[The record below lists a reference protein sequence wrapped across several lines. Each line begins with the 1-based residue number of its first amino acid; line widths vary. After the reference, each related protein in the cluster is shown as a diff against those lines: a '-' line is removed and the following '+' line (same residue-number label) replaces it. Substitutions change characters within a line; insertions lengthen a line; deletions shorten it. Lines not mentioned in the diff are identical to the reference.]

1 MADFYMISVKLVKK
15 DVAEISPKFI
25 INNHSS
31 DLMIKGGDF
40 EAVYLEDKGLWST
53 NEQDVV
59 IMVDR
64 DIEREVAKFRSE
76 HQDIRVVPKYMWD
89 GDSGSV
95 DRWHKYCKQ
104 QCRDSFHELDNKLT
118 FSNDITTKEDY
129 ISKRLPYP
137 LEESPIPGY
146 EKLIGTLYSPEER
159 AKIEWAIGSVIAGDS
174 KTIQKFVVLYGSAG
188 TGKSTILNIIQ
199 MLFEGYY
206 STFDAKALGSSSNA
220 FALEAFR
227 DNPLVAIQHDG
238 DLSRIEDNTRLNS
251 LTSHEFMLVNEKFKT
266 TYSQRFRSFLFMG
279 TNKPVRITDAK
290 SGLIRRLI
298 DVSPSGKKVP
308 VAEYRHLMKQIEFEL
323 GGIAWH
329 CLKVYEEDPGA
340 YDSYIPKAML
350 GATNDFYNYILEN
363 YYDYESANAVTLK
376 QAWERY
382 NTYCEKA
389 KVPNQMPQRIFK
401 EELRNYFKDFDERK
415 SLGDGTRVWN
425 YYSGFRTD
433 IFEMPKEDKEKNAD
447 WIELKEQASVL
458 DDICADCPA
467 QYASAAGTP
476 SARWADVKT
485 TLKDLDTSKLH
496 YAQLPKNHIFIDLD
510 LKDENGNK
518 SLERN
523 LKEANKWP
531 PTYAEL
537 SKGGQGLHLHY
548 IYLGDP
554 EKLKSEYTDDV
565 EIKIFKGNSA
575 LRRKLSR
582 CNDIPIATIS
592 SGLPLKEE
600 VKKKE
605 KDMAINYTDAQ
616 FEKGLITSIKQ
627 AVAKE
632 VHPGTKPSI
641 DWIKKMLDD
650 AYESGRSYDVSSLKE
665 GVIDFA
671 MGSTNHRD
679 YCLEQVW
686 QMKFKSDDKVEP
698 IDISEETA
706 LSAQKPL
713 TFYDVECYPNL
724 FLICWKYE
732 GDDRN
737 VVVMLNPTPE
747 QVEELFS
754 HDLGGFNNRGYDNHM
769 IYGRWRDR
777 MNNAQSYILSS
788 KIIGNDPNAKYGGA
802 YGISKFDIFDFSSV
816 KQSLKKFQIE
826 LAKKQVVDMRIA
838 QKLNKRGLS
847 MDDICERLELSED
860 LVRSYIDGYI
870 PNRIK
875 HQEINIPWDQPVPDD
890 MIKKVIEYCTNDVIS
905 EEEVFKAR
913 KPDWIARQILADISG
928 LSTNDTNNQHSTR
941 IIFGDNRHPQSEF
954 NYRNMGEM
962 TEGAYRVHQ
971 LNEFNSEMGAL
982 DPMYT
987 VFDAEGR
994 PIFPGYTFDE
1004 FAPKDKKSVYRGEYV
1019 GEGGYV
1025 YAEQGMWGNVA
1036 LLDVASM
1043 HPSSIRNERLFGPY
1057 TDIFGEIMDARIAIK
1072 HKDFEKAKTLLGGKL
1087 AKYLD
1092 DPKIAKDLAQ
1102 ALKIVINSVYGLTA
1116 AHFENPFADPRNK
1129 DNIVAKRGALFMI
1142 NLKHE
1147 VQRRGFKVCHIKT
1160 DSIKIPDATPEIIE
1174 FVMEYGKLYGYN
1186 FEHEETYD
1194 RMCLVNDAVYIA
1206 KYKEPHIDKRTDE
1219 EIWWTA
1225 TGTQFQ
1231 VPYVFKTLFSK
1242 EEIIFEDMCET
1253 KSVSKGALYLDM
1265 NEKLPDVTSF
1275 EKEYTKEARKD
1286 CPDEGY
1292 LASLEKQIEKGHNY
1306 IFVGRVGQF
1315 CPIRE
1320 GCGGG
1325 VLYRVQDG
1333 KNYAAAGTKGYR
1345 WLESETVRMLDKEDC
1360 IDEDYYRELVTE
1372 AAQTIIAYGDLDWFV
1387 SDRPYIPPKFENGHP
1402 VYPEPVEYPPKSEDE
1417 LIMNKPD

>member
-433 IFEMPKEDKEKNAD
+433 IFEMPKEDKEKSAD
-447 WIELKEQASVL
+447 WIELKEQPSVL

-510 LKDENGNK
+510 LKDKNGNK

-575 LRRKLSR
+575 LRRRLSR

-650 AYESGRSYDVSSLKE
+650 AYESGRTYDVSSLKE
-665 GVIDFA
+665 GIIDFA

-686 QMKFKSDDKVEP
+686 QMKFKSDD
-698 IDISEETA
+698 ISEPEILVEAET
-706 LSAQKPL
+706 PMV
-713 TFYDVECYPNL
+713 FYDVEVFPNL
-724 FLICWKYE
+724 FVVCWKIAGE
-732 GDDRN
+732 GRS
-737 VVVMLNPTPE
+737 VVKMINPTPE
-747 QVEELFS
+747 EIEGLLKFRLV
-754 HDLGGFNNRGYDNHM
+754 GFNCRSYDNH
-769 IYGRWRDR
+769 ILYGRWQYRYSNAELYELSQRIINDKKDR
-777 MNNAQSYILSS
+777 SAFF
-788 KIIGNDPNAKYGGA
+788 GGA
-802 YGISKFDIFDFSSV
+802 YSISYTDVYDFCSK
-816 KQSLKKFQIE
+816 KQSLKKWEIE
-826 LAKKQVVDMRIA
+826 LGIHHKE
-838 QKLNKRGLS
+838 LGL
-847 MDDICERLELSED
+847 
-860 LVRSYIDGYI
+860 
-870 PNRIK
+870 
-875 HQEINIPWDQPVPDD
+875 PWDKPVPESKFEEVAD
-890 MIKKVIEYCTNDVIS
+890 YCCNDVIAT
-905 EEEVFKAR
+905 EAVFNAR
-913 KPDWIARQILADISG
+913 QEDWKARQILADLAG
-928 LSTNDTNNQHSTR
+928 GTVNDSTNSLTMK
-941 IIFGDNRHPQSEF
+941 IVFGKE
-954 NYRNMGEM
+954 RN
-962 TEGAYRVHQ
+962 
-971 LNEFNSEMGAL
+971 
-982 DPMYT
+982 P
-987 VFDAEGR
+987 
-994 PIFPGYTFDE
+994 
-1004 FAPKDKKSVYRGEYV
+1004 
-1019 GEGGYV
+1019 
-1025 YAEQGMWGNVA
+1025 
-1036 LLDVASM
+1036 LLV
-1043 HPSSIRNERLFGPY
+1043 Y
-1057 TDIFGEIMDARIAIK
+1057 TD
-1072 HKDFEKAKTLLGGKL
+1072 L
-1087 AKYLD
+1087 
-1092 DPKIAKDLAQ
+1092 
-1102 ALKIVINSVYGLTA
+1102 
-1116 AHFENPFADPRNK
+1116 
-1129 DNIVAKRGALFMI
+1129 
-1142 NLKHE
+1142 
-1147 VQRRGFKVCHIKT
+1147 
-1160 DSIKIPDATPEIIE
+1160 
-1174 FVMEYGKLYGYN
+1174 
-1186 FEHEETYD
+1186 
-1194 RMCLVNDAVYIA
+1194 
-1206 KYKEPHIDKRTDE
+1206 
-1219 EIWWTA
+1219 A
-1225 TGTQFQ
+1225 TGEQ
-1231 VPYVFKTLFSK
+1231 S
-1242 EEIIFEDMCET
+1242 I
-1253 KSVSKGALYLDM
+1253 
-1265 NEKLPDVTSF
+1265 
-1275 EKEYTKEARKD
+1275 
-1286 CPDEGY
+1286 
-1292 LASLEKQIEKGHNY
+1292 
-1306 IFVGRVGQF
+1306 GR
-1315 CPIRE
+1315 
-1320 GCGGG
+1320 
-1325 VLYRVQDG
+1325 
-1333 KNYAAAGTKGYR
+1333 
-1345 WLESETVRMLDKEDC
+1345 
-1360 IDEDYYRELVTE
+1360 
-1372 AAQTIIAYGDLDWFV
+1372 
-1387 SDRPYIPPKFENGHP
+1387 
-1402 VYPEPVEYPPKSEDE
+1402 
-1417 LIMNKPD
+1417 